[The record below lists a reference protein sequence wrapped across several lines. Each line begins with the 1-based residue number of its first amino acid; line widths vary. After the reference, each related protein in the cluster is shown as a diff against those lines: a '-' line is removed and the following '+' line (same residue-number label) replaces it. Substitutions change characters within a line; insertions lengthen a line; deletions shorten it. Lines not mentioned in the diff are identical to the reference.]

1 MVRPSA
7 LGIPTSY
14 LAPALPALNGV
25 LGAVLASSL
34 YPHVLPTPRV
44 ARRWYLIASSDE
56 CLPFFWTVNSTWTGA
71 SETLC
76 TLQRP
81 RVCTLQ
87 ASDTS
92 LLNE

>member
-1 MVRPSA
+1 MACPSA
-7 LGIPTSY
+7 LGIPASY

-25 LGAVLASSL
+25 LGVVLASSL
-34 YPHVLPTPRV
+34 CPHVPPPLG
-44 ARRWYLIASSDE
+44 LHGGGIASSDE
-56 CLPFFWTVNSTWTGA
+56 RLPFFWTVNSTWADA
-71 SETLC
+71 SETLY
-76 TLQRP
+76 TLQRL